1 MKARMFRVLG
11 VGAVLLA
18 VGGSTVLGAGWA
30 GATTETCIRPSLA
43 TGATLPTLT
52 LIGGTLTLPV
62 SGTNGKL
69 RVTTGPVSGGGKV
82 DLTVKKIEWTSSTV
96 WAVST
101 LVVKLFDT
109 TTHLT
114 GCTLKT
120 GSGVSLGDLAISG
133 SSHTTATGTVTLKTL
148 TVSPTS
154 THCKTPTL
162 KTKSVSFTLT
172 Y

>member
-1 MKARMFRVLG
+1 M
-11 VGAVLLA
+11 LLA

-43 TGATLPTLT
+43 TGATLSTLT
-52 LIGGTLTLPV
+52 LIGGTLTLPT

-82 DLTVKKIEWTSSTV
+82 DLTVKKIKWTSSTV
-96 WAVST
+96 WTVST

-120 GSGVSLGDLAISG
+120 GSGVSLGALTISG
-133 SSHTTATGTVTLKTL
+133 SSHTTATGTVTLRTL